1 MLLILSWL
9 AMTGMFSSSFYAFS
23 YVLQFDIPVDFMM
36 FYRMMIACLSIL
48 FIICLKKQ
56 RFLIKK
62 SEVLLSVLVSV
73 SQLNVYLSGYATK
86 YIISGLVPCIT
97 LSQIF
102 VAELLVAIYEKR
114 RMSGNVILSGIIGL
128 IGVIMLCNQQL
139 KGVGDTNIIH
149 TFIGIGLSF
158 LSTFASALGNLIY
171 EKGGKPIREMPR
183 TTFLFYNCFFA
194 GIAFLVIGLI
204 FRPVNTLFNVEVLT
218 NKNYMST
225 LCYLAFGPTTIA
237 LFAMYYII
245 EKQGAVRATY
255 VNFILP
261 IIAMII
267 STMLEGFRWNAMAVV
282 GMLLLLWSVWI
293 GIKPKRT
300 AGNKIPFGK
309 LVLVRK
315 LRGKQNH

>member
-1 MLLILSWL
+1 
-9 AMTGMFSSSFYAFS
+9 MTGMFSSSFYAFS
-23 YVLQFDIPVDFMM
+23 YVAKFDMPVDFMM
-36 FYRMMIACLSIL
+36 FYRMMIACLVIF
-48 FIICLKKQ
+48 FIIRLKKQ

-62 SEVLLSVLVSV
+62 NEVLLSVLVSV

-114 RMSGNVILSGIIGL
+114 RMSGKVILSGVIGL
-128 IGVIMLCNQQL
+128 IGVFMLCNQQL
-139 KGVGDTNIIH
+139 KGIEKADTIK
-149 TFIGIGLSF
+149 TLMGIGLAF

-194 GIAFLVIGLI
+194 GIAFLLIGLI
-204 FRPVNTLFNVEVLT
+204 FRPTHMLFNSNILLD
-218 NKNYMST
+218 KKYMST

-245 EKQGAVRATY
+245 EKQGAVKTTY

-261 IIAMII
+261 IVAMII
-267 STMLEGFRWNAMAVV
+267 STVLEGFRWNAMAVI
-282 GMLLLLWSVWI
+282 GMLLLMGSVWI
-293 GIKPKRT
+293 GIRPNKISK
-300 AGNKIPFGK
+300 NKIPFGK
-309 LVLVRK
+309 LISVKK
-315 LRGKQNH
+315 LQEK

>member
-1 MLLILSWL
+1 M
-9 AMTGMFSSSFYAFS
+9 
-23 YVLQFDIPVDFMM
+23 
-36 FYRMMIACLSIL
+36 
-48 FIICLKKQ
+48 
-56 RFLIKK
+56 IKK

-102 VAELLVAIYEKR
+102 VAELLVSIYEKR
-114 RMSGNVILSGIIGL
+114 RMSGKVILSGVIGL
-128 IGVIMLCNQQL
+128 IGVFMLCNQQL
-139 KGVGDTNIIH
+139 KGIEKADTIK
-149 TFIGIGLSF
+149 TLMGIGLAF

-194 GIAFLVIGLI
+194 GIAFLLIGLI
-204 FRPVNTLFNVEVLT
+204 FRPTHMLFNSNILLD
-218 NKNYMST
+218 KKYMST

-237 LFAMYYII
+237 LFTMYYII
-245 EKQGAVRATY
+245 EKQGAVKTTY

-261 IIAMII
+261 IVAMMI
-267 STMLEGFRWNAMAVV
+267 STMLEGFRWNTTAVI
-282 GMLLLLWSVWI
+282 GMLLLLGSVWI
-293 GIKPKRT
+293 GIRPNKTKN
-300 AGNKIPFGK
+300 NKIPFGK

-315 LRGKQNH
+315 LQREQNH

>member
-23 YVLQFDIPVDFMM
+23 YVAKFDMPVDFMM
-36 FYRMMIACLSIL
+36 FYRMMIACLVVF
-48 FIICLKKQ
+48 FIIRLKKQ

-86 YIISGLVPCIT
+86 YIISGLVPCI
-97 LSQIF
+97 LLAQIF
-102 VAELLVAIYEKR
+102 VAEFLVSIYEKR
-114 RMSGNVILSGIIGL
+114 RMHGNIILSGIIGL
-128 IGVIMLCNQQL
+128 IGVFMLCNQQL
-139 KGVGDTNIIH
+139 KGIEKADTIK
-149 TFIGIGLSF
+149 TLMGIGLAF

-204 FRPVNTLFNVEVLT
+204 FRPTHMLFNSNILLD
-218 NKNYMST
+218 KKYMST

-261 IIAMII
+261 IVAMII
-267 STMLEGFRWNAMAVV
+267 STMLEGFRWNTMAVI
-282 GMLLLLWSVWI
+282 GMLLLLGSVWI
-293 GIKPKRT
+293 GIRPNKTKN
-300 AGNKIPFGK
+300 NKIPFGK

>member
-1 MLLILSWL
+1 MLLILSWI

-23 YVLQFDIPVDFMM
+23 YVAKFDMPVDFMM
-36 FYRMMIACLSIL
+36 FYRMMIACLVIF
-48 FIICLKKQ
+48 FIIRLKKQ

-102 VAELLVAIYEKR
+102 VAELLVSIYEKR
-114 RMSGNVILSGIIGL
+114 LMNRKVIVSGVIGL
-128 IGVIMLCNQQL
+128 IGVFMLCNQQL
-139 KGVGDTNIIH
+139 KGIEKADTIK
-149 TFIGIGLSF
+149 TLIGIGLAF

-194 GIAFLVIGLI
+194 GIAFLIIGLI
-204 FRPVNTLFNVEVLT
+204 FRPTNMLFNANVLMD
-218 NKNYMST
+218 KKYISA
-225 LCYLAFGPTTIA
+225 LCYLALCPTTIA

-245 EKQGAVRATY
+245 EKQGAVKTTY

-261 IIAMII
+261 IVAMII
-267 STMLEGFRWNAMAVV
+267 STILEGFRWNTMAVI
-282 GMLLLLWSVWI
+282 GMLLLIVSVWI
-293 GIKPKRT
+293 GIRPNTSSKSKT
-300 AGNKIPFGK
+300 PFGK
-309 LVLVRK
+309 LISVKK
-315 LRGKQNH
+315 LQEEQNN

>member
-23 YVLQFDIPVDFMM
+23 YVAKFDMPVDFMM
-36 FYRMMIACLSIL
+36 FYRMMIACLVVF
-48 FIICLKKQ
+48 FIIRLKKQ

-86 YIISGLVPCIT
+86 YIISGLVPCR
-97 LSQIF
+97 LLAQIF
-102 VAELLVAIYEKR
+102 VAEFLVSIYEKR
-114 RMSGNVILSGIIGL
+114 RMHGNIILSGIIGL
-128 IGVIMLCNQQL
+128 IGVFMLCNQQL
-139 KGVGDTNIIH
+139 KGIEKADTIK
-149 TFIGIGLSF
+149 TLMGIGLAF

-194 GIAFLVIGLI
+194 GIAFLIIGLI
-204 FRPVNTLFNVEVLT
+204 FRPTNMLFNANVLMD
-218 NKNYMST
+218 KKYISA
-225 LCYLAFGPTTIA
+225 LCYLALGPTTIA

-245 EKQGAVRATY
+245 EKQGAVKTTY

-261 IIAMII
+261 IVAMII
-267 STMLEGFRWNAMAVV
+267 STVLEGFRWNTMAVI
-282 GMLLLLWSVWI
+282 GMLLLMGSVWI

-300 AGNKIPFGK
+300 AGNKIPFDK